1 MSEADQS
8 STEPVRVLVGAD
20 GSEPALRASR
30 AAAALLPKGT
40 EVRLIVVLSFELD
53 PYTLLGEELE
63 DTPER
68 GRMVHQAVER
78 AVAEP
83 RRVFEGA
90 GHGVTVT
97 HRFGNPADEIL
108 NEVQE
113 WNPDL
118 IVVGRRGLTAPGRW
132 LLGSVSDRLVHHA
145 PTPVLVAS

>member
-1 MSEADQS
+1 MSDVDTR
-8 STEPVRVLVGAD
+8 STRPVRVLVGTD

-30 AAAALLPKGT
+30 TAAALLPQGT

-53 PYTLLGEELE
+53 PLTLLGEELE

-68 GRMVHQAVER
+68 QRMVHQAVER

-83 RRVFEGA
+83 RQVFEEA
-90 GHGVTVT
+90 GHRVTVT

-108 NEVQE
+108 SEVEE
-113 WNPDL
+113 WRPEL
-118 IVVGRRGLTAPGRW
+118 VVVGRRGLTAPGRW

-145 PTPVLVAS
+145 SVPVLVAS